1 MAAFN
6 ANLAGVTERSF
17 SSSLSPDRVVA
28 SSEDDN
34 TAASALDPDFYK
46 SLTDK
51 RTTRG
56 KHFRHGSVAVLLLMG
71 LIDGLRRKST
81 QEARAQA
88 QQQACID
95 QAPRVESSGTAVC
108 CPS

>member
-51 RTTRG
+51 RTTR
-56 KHFRHGSVAVLLLMG
+56 
-71 LIDGLRRKST
+71 DGNPPKKRGPKPNSKPALTRR
-81 QEARAQA
+81 QELNRQA
-88 QQQACID
+88 Q
-95 QAPRVESSGTAVC
+95 R
-108 CPS
+108 